1 MYCATLSPELK
12 ISWQSSL
19 EQLCLAT
26 QSNGR
31 LLILDRSMNWS
42 CFCECNVS
50 ATDNGVDDDMLL
62 ATLREFRFP
71 HLDVLVKTKASTT
84 LYLAP
89 IWGGDDQLSAVLALS
104 PATPHH
110 SCLPHSYDPQHSNSQ
125 HGKPQHLMASVAG
138 QVSFDMYVR
147 AQKNSSNEV
156 TVKKQGISIDAEIA
170 SSRVPTLQ
178 EFIDALDDHTWVKN
192 ADGRY
197 VMINHSVEKAWDYSC
212 AQVHGKTDE
221 ELFESERAEQYITA
235 DKTVI
240 DADQQVT
247 IEECPVLDEQQNKI
261 WLETIKSPIRDNSG
275 SLVGVLGMTRNV
287 TRRKVV
293 ETWLSVTSEIFNNFQ
308 EGMFITD
315 DVGNILDVNSAFVR
329 ITGYELSDVIGMNPR
344 FLQSGHHDI
353 TFYQGLWEKL
363 MTDGQWRGEFINRK
377 KDGSIYP
384 QMTTISVLKDEDNT
398 LMHHICVFE
407 DISDQKADEES
418 LRRMAFYDPLTNL
431 PNRAHLSSLLEQH
444 IDLGRKYHKSFATLF
459 LDLDHFKHI
468 NDSKGHLY
476 GDQLLEQVAQRL
488 NTVLEHRA
496 NIARLGGDE
505 FVVVLSDFNSE
516 AELLDTI
523 DGIMGVFNSSFV
535 FDQNESLR
543 VSASIGVALYPKDG
557 HDSETLLKNA
567 DTAMYLAK
575 KNGRNGYAFY
585 SPDLTKS
592 SVLHV
597 RIQSALHEALEKNQ
611 FYLVYQPQYSLADNR
626 LIGVEALLRWQHP
639 DLGLIPPS
647 SFIPIAEKT
656 GLIQKI
662 GAWVL
667 RESCLQGNRWLAEG
681 RDFGRIAVNVSAL
694 QLQNSDFFP
703 VLEAVLEET
712 GFPAKRLDIEI
723 TETFLLFNPEK
734 AIATLEQ
741 LSSLGIEISLDDFGT
756 GYSSL
761 SYLKGLPINKLK
773 IDQSFVK
780 DVPDNN
786 DSNAI
791 VNAIVAMGQ
800 ALCLKVVAEGV
811 ESSQQSEYLKQKG
824 CEYGQGYLFSK
835 PQRPERLFI

>member
-26 QSNGR
+26 HSNGR
-31 LLILDRSMNWS
+31 LLILDRSMHWS
-42 CFCECNVS
+42 CYCEYKVS
-50 ATDNGVDDDMLL
+50 ALEACFDDVLSQ
-62 ATLREFRFP
+62 TLREFTFP
-71 HLDVLVKTKASTT
+71 HLEILAKNKGSTT
-84 LYLAP
+84 LYFAP
-89 IWGGDDQLSAVLALS
+89 IWGPNEQLFAVLVLFS
-104 PATPHH
+104 H
-110 SCLPHSYDPQHSNSQ
+110 SSEHINPQN
-125 HGKPQHLMASVAG
+125 LMESVAG
-138 QVSFDMYVR
+138 RVSFDIYAHARKEQQSEAGVGHHDFH
-147 AQKNSSNEV
+147 NE
-156 TVKKQGISIDAEIA
+156 TVNDA
-170 SSRVPTLQ
+170 SRVPTLQ
-178 EFIDALDDHTWVKN
+178 EFIDALEDHTWVKS

-197 VMINHSVEKAWDYSC
+197 VMINHSVEKAWNYSS
-212 AQVHGKTDE
+212 AQVHGKTDI
-221 ELFESERAEQYITA
+221 ELFDADRAKLFAAA
-235 DKTVI
+235 DQTVI
-240 DADQQVT
+240 DANHQVT
-247 IEECPVLDEQQNKI
+247 IEECLVMDDEENKL
-261 WLETIKSPIRDNSG
+261 WLETIKSPIRDNG
-275 SLVGVLGMTRNV
+275 GALVGVLGMTRNV

-315 DVGNILDVNSAFVR
+315 ARGNILDVNSAFVR
-329 ITGYELSDVIGMNPR
+329 ITGYELSDVIGTNPR

-353 TFYQGLWEKL
+353 AFYQDMWAKL
-363 MTDGQWRGEFINRK
+363 AIDGQWKGEFINRK
-377 KDGSIYP
+377 KNGSIYP

-407 DISDQKADEES
+407 DISAQKADEEN

-431 PNRAHLSSLLEQH
+431 PNRVHLSSLLEQH
-444 IDLGRKYHKSFATLF
+444 IEAGRKHHKSFATLF

-468 NDSKGHLY
+468 NDSRGHLY

-496 NIARLGGDE
+496 NIARIGGDE
-505 FVVVLSDFNSE
+505 FVIVLSDFDSE
-516 AELLDTI
+516 GELLDTI
-523 DGIMGVFNSSFV
+523 DGIMGVFNSSFIL
-535 FDQNESLR
+535 DQHESLR

-712 GFPAKRLDIEI
+712 RFPAKRLDIEI

-811 ESSQQSEYLKQKG
+811 ESLQQSEYLKQKG